1 MARSDRKRVNKMNG
15 NEKEQMESMEDR
27 QRSWEELGIS
37 NDFLFGKVMQNPELC
52 KELLQRILP
61 DLKIDHIEY
70 PELQK
75 SIEQDRDAHGVRLDV
90 YVKDD
95 KETIYDIEMQVSNT
109 KELPK
114 RSRYYQS
121 MIDLQLID
129 KKQHYKRL
137 NRSYIIFICPF
148 DLYGKG
154 RHIYTFENIC
164 KEDNSVSMGDEAVKI
179 FLNTEG
185 TLDDISKELMAV
197 LNYVAGRKSDDTE
210 DSYIKKLEEAVKEAK
225 KNREWRHE
233 YMTLLM
239 RDQENVEKGREQG
252 IFGMIS
258 ALRDLDIPDSTIL
271 QKLQEKFLLTKEE
284 AQEYLR
290 C

>member
-1 MARSDRKRVNKMNG
+1 MNG

-27 QRSWEELGIS
+27 QRSWEE
-37 NDFLFGKVMQNPELC
+37 FGKVMQNPELC

-61 DLKIDHIEY
+61 DLDIDHVEY

-95 KETIYDIEMQVSNT
+95 KETVYDIEMQVSNT

-148 DLYGKG
+148 DLYDKG

-164 KEDNSVSMGDEAVKI
+164 KEDKSVFMGDEAVKI

-185 TLDDISKELMAV
+185 TLDDVSEKLMAF
-197 LNYVAGRKSDDTE
+197 LDYVAGKKSDDTE
-210 DSYIKKLEEAVKEAK
+210 DSYVKKLEEAVKKAK
-225 KNREWRHE
+225 RNREWRHE

-239 RDQENVEKGREQG
+239 RDQENQEIGEDKMAKLIMLLNEDGRLSDILRVSQDKEYRQELYEEYH
-252 IFGMIS
+252 IS
-258 ALRDLDIPDSTIL
+258 
-271 QKLQEKFLLTKEE
+271 
-284 AQEYLR
+284 
-290 C
+290 

>member
-1 MARSDRKRVNKMNG
+1 MKG
-15 NEKEQMESMEDR
+15 NEAEQINIETR
-27 QRSWEELGIS
+27 QTGWEELSIS

-75 SIEQDRDAHGVRLDV
+75 NIKQDIDAKSVRLDV
-90 YVKDD
+90 YVKDE
-95 KETIYDIEMQVSNT
+95 KAVVYDIEMQVSNT

-129 KKQHYKRL
+129 KGQYYNEL
-137 NRSYIIFICPF
+137 NRSYVIFICPF
-148 DLYGKG
+148 DAFGKG

-164 KEDNSVSMGDEAVKI
+164 KEDGSISMGDEAVKI
-179 FLNTEG
+179 FLNAKG
-185 TLDDISKELMAV
+185 TMDDISKELKAF
-197 LNYVAGRKSDDTE
+197 LDYVAGKKPV
-210 DSYIKKLEEAVKEAK
+210 DSYVEKLEEAVKEAK

-239 RDQENVEKGREQG
+239 RDQENQKIGEKRGEKNGEKKMAKLIMLLNEDGRL
-252 IFGMIS
+252 S
-258 ALRDLDIPDSTIL
+258 DIIRVSQDEEYR
-271 QKLQEKFLLTKEE
+271 QELYEE
-284 AQEYLR
+284 YHII
-290 C
+290 

>member
-1 MARSDRKRVNKMNG
+1 MKG
-15 NEKEQMESMEDR
+15 NEAEQINIETR
-27 QRSWEELGIS
+27 QTSWEELGIS

-75 SIEQDRDAHGVRLDV
+75 NIKQDIDAKSVRLDV
-90 YVKDD
+90 YVKDE
-95 KETIYDIEMQVSNT
+95 KTVVYDIEMQVSDT

-129 KKQHYKRL
+129 KGQYYNEL
-137 NRSYIIFICPF
+137 NRSYVIFICPF
-148 DLYGKG
+148 DAFGKG

-164 KEDNSVSMGDEAVKI
+164 KEDGNISMGDEAVKI
-179 FLNTEG
+179 FLNAKG
-185 TLDDISKELMAV
+185 TMDDVSKELKAF
-197 LNYVAGRKSDDTE
+197 LDYVAGKKPV
-210 DSYIKKLEEAVKEAK
+210 DSYVEKLEEAVKEAK

-239 RDQENVEKGREQG
+239 RDQENQKIGEKRGEKNGEKKMAKLIMLLNEDGRL
-252 IFGMIS
+252 S
-258 ALRDLDIPDSTIL
+258 DIIKVSQDEEYR
-271 QKLQEKFLLTKEE
+271 QKLYV
-284 AQEYLR
+284 EYHIS
-290 C
+290 

>member
-1 MARSDRKRVNKMNG
+1 MKG
-15 NEKEQMESMEDR
+15 NEAEQINIETR
-27 QRSWEELGIS
+27 QTGWEELSIS

-75 SIEQDRDAHGVRLDV
+75 NIKQDIDAKSVRLDV
-90 YVKDD
+90 YVKDE
-95 KETIYDIEMQVSNT
+95 KAVVYDIEMQVSNT

-129 KKQHYKRL
+129 KGQYYNEL
-137 NRSYIIFICPF
+137 NRSYVIFICPF
-148 DLYGKG
+148 DAFGKG

-164 KEDNSVSMGDEAVKI
+164 KEDGSISMGDEAVKI
-179 FLNTEG
+179 FLNAKG
-185 TLDDISKELMAV
+185 TMDDVSKELKAF
-197 LNYVAGRKSDDTE
+197 LDYVAGKKPV
-210 DSYIKKLEEAVKEAK
+210 DSYVEKLEEAVKEAK

-239 RDQENVEKGREQG
+239 RDQENQKIGEKRGEKNGEKKMAKLIMLLNEDGRL
-252 IFGMIS
+252 S
-258 ALRDLDIPDSTIL
+258 DIIRVSQDEEYR
-271 QKLQEKFLLTKEE
+271 QELYEE
-284 AQEYLR
+284 YHII
-290 C
+290 